1 MNYIKSHRALSAIVL
16 IIAIVII
23 AAIAGH
29 GGGGGGGGYSKP
41 ASKPHYTAPAKPA
54 PAKPKPPVVNERADL
69 TYFRLSD
76 RSVPDLTDIWVTWAV
91 TNHSSK
97 ASDYQIDWEA
107 LNSSGT
113 RVDSGEQLT
122 TNVQP
127 GQTAKDS
134 SPTSLDTSHVKLVIT
149 KFDRTESFG

>member
-1 MNYIKSHRALSAIVL
+1 MNYIKSHRVLTAIVA

-23 AAIAGH
+23 AAVAGH
-29 GGGGGGGGYSKP
+29 GGGGGGYSKP
-41 ASKPHYTAPAKPA
+41 SKPPANYSAPS
-54 PAKPKPPVVNERADL
+54 KPKQPPVNERADL
-69 TYFRLSD
+69 DYFRISD
-76 RSVPDLTDIWVTWAV
+76 RSVPDLTNIWVTWSV

-107 LNSSGT
+107 LNAHGA
-113 RVDSGEQLT
+113 RIDSGEQLT

-134 SPTSLDTSHVKLVIT
+134 TPTTLSTSNVKLVIT

>member
-1 MNYIKSHRALSAIVL
+1 MNYIKSHRVLTAIVA

-23 AAIAGH
+23 AAVAGH
-29 GGGGGGGGYSKP
+29 GGGGGGYSKP
-41 ASKPHYTAPAKPA
+41 SKPPANYSA
-54 PAKPKPPVVNERADL
+54 PAKPKPAAKPPVNERADL
-69 TYFRLSD
+69 DYFRLSD
-76 RSVPDLTDIWVTWAV
+76 RSVPDLTNIWVTWAV

-107 LNSSGT
+107 LNASGT

-134 SPTSLDTSHVKLVIT
+134 SPTTLSTTHVKLVIT